1 MSCTFR
7 MPRAQGKCLS
17 DSSKFNHWY
26 YFRSI
31 WKGQWHTLFQTMISV
46 PAAVFSAPLLLFSGD
61 IWAWGKVRR
70 NQLPPSA
77 RRTLQGSGHLSLG
90 CGGQKVRTIPHLNTC
105 IFVYFNL
112 PLLSWTA
119 IFHSRLC
126 RICSACSLSTSM
138 HLCMLRSRTFCPHV
152 WLRTKF
158 NFISSYVYP
167 CQTNWDLMEFF
178 LILGL
183 VETHPKDLKREQT
196 ALLFRVR

>member
-1 MSCTFR
+1 MSCTFE
-7 MPRAQGKCLS
+7 MPRAQWKCLWN
-17 DSSKFNHWY
+17 SSKFNQWY

-46 PAAVFSAPLLLFSGD
+46 PAAVFSAPLWLFSGD

-77 RRTLQGSGHLSLG
+77 CRTLQGSGHLSLG
-90 CGGQKVRTIPHLNTC
+90 CRGQKVRTIPHLN

-112 PLLSWTA
+112 P
-119 IFHSRLC
+119 RLKPQYFC
-126 RICSACSLSTSM
+126 PNNCGYADYEYCPFVIV
-138 HLCMLRSRTFCPHV
+138 HLCMNRSRTFRPHV

-158 NFISSYVYP
+158 SFNYSYVYP
-167 CQTNWDLMEFF
+167 CQTNWDQLEFF

-183 VETHPKDLKREQT
+183 VDTSKDLKREHLYFS
-196 ALLFRVR
+196 ASDKIM